1 MTLSD
6 LEQTARIDALSF
18 PIPWSRS
25 TYLYEITQNE
35 NSHMLVL
42 VAPPSM
48 AQPVQVAAQANLP
61 GEVMLSA
68 ADSSSMTGVQ
78 RLLRRL
84 GLLNVVRL
92 PEPTPDVIVGLGGF
106 WCAVGEAHISTI
118 AVHPDWRGR
127 GLGEALLASMLKLGM
142 ELGAKE
148 SVLEVRISNKVA
160 IGLYRKYG
168 YKVLT
173 RRKRYYRDN
182 NEDAWLMQVDMDEAF
197 AARFAGLWE
206 AITVRVPLV
215 DQVDSEDPA

>member
-6 LEQTARIDALSF
+6 LEQTTRIDALSF

-42 VAPPSM
+42 VAPPAM

-61 GEVMLSA
+61 DETKLSA
-68 ADSSSMTGVQ
+68 ANSSSMTGVQ
-78 RLLRRL
+78 RRL
-84 GLLNVVRL
+84 GLLSVVPL

-142 ELGAKE
+142 ALGAKE
-148 SVLEVRISNKVA
+148 SVLEVRISNQIA

-182 NEDAWLMQVDMDEAF
+182 NEDAWLMQVDMGKAF

-206 AITVRVPLV
+206 AITARVPLV
-215 DQVDSEDPA
+215 DQVDQDDPA